1 MRGKS
6 EIKIHYYFCV
16 TSNRL
21 EAGYDM
27 YTTEASVWYTV
38 AENRDQMALERSWW
52 ISASREKGQ
61 HGKGKGTALTETAT
75 PVISL
80 SHY

>member
-1 MRGKS
+1 M
-6 EIKIHYYFCV
+6 KIHYYFCV

-38 AENRDQMALERSWW
+38 AETEIKWHWNGVGGFLLQGKRASMAK
-52 ISASREKGQ
+52 AK
-61 HGKGKGTALTETAT
+61 AL
-75 PVISL
+75 
-80 SHY
+80 H